1 MSEGMTISLS
11 FITGGLLFE
20 GMVKKKRVAGA
31 AADPPTRGGPK
42 QRKSTSTSTCKV
54 AKKGSVVKSGTAR
67 SAAVEVAVPFVASGS
82 GKDSFNV
89 VSAVSKAVRAARRGR
104 PHEVRSV
111 GAP

>member
-1 MSEGMTISLS
+1 M
-11 FITGGLLFE
+11 FE

-31 AADPPTRGGPK
+31 AADPTTRGGPK
-42 QRKSTSTSTCKV
+42 QRKSTSTCKV
-54 AKKGSVVKSGTAR
+54 AKKGSVVKSGTSR

-104 PHEVRSV
+104 PHEVRKCCSE
-111 GAP
+111 PSLRIYCT